1 MDEQMMDRK
10 QTEQQLDEVFYKLI
24 MGVSLEIDEIN
35 LLRWAVGFPEIRNAS
50 QIKALF
56 DEYRTH

>member
-10 QTEQQLDEVFYKLI
+10 QTEYELDEIFYKLLL
-24 MGVSLEIDEIN
+24 GVTLDVEEIN
-35 LLRWAVGFPEIRNAS
+35 LLRWAVGFPEIKNAS

>member
-10 QTEQQLDEVFYKLI
+10 QTEYELDEIFYKLLL
-24 MGVSLEIDEIN
+24 GVTLDVEEIN

>member
-10 QTEQQLDEVFYKLI
+10 QTEYELDEIFYKLLI
-24 MGVSLEIDEIN
+24 GVTLNVEEIN

-50 QIKALF
+50 QIKKLF
-56 DEYRTH
+56 DEHRTH

>member
-10 QTEQQLDEVFYKLI
+10 QTEYELDEIFYKLLL
-24 MGVSLEIDEIN
+24 GVTLDVEEIN
-35 LLRWAVGFPEIRNAS
+35 LLRWAVGFPEIRHAS

>member
-10 QTEQQLDEVFYKLI
+10 QTEYELDEIFYKLLL
-24 MGVSLEIDEIN
+24 GVTLDVEEIN

-50 QIKALF
+50 QIKKLF

>member
-10 QTEQQLDEVFYKLI
+10 QTEYELDEIFYKLLI
-24 MGVSLEIDEIN
+24 GVTLNVEEIN